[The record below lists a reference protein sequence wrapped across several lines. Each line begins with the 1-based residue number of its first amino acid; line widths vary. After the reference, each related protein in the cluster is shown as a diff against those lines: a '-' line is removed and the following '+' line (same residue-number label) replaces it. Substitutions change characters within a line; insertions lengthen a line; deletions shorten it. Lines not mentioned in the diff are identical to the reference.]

1 MATLQQLEQA
11 LIGAHQAGD
20 TDAARKLAA
29 VLKQERATREGDTL
43 YQIPEVRE
51 ADVPGTVPQAPE
63 PTVGDIATGA
73 GEAALAIG
81 TGATGGAIGMIGG
94 TLQGLAEEI
103 LAGKFGTQEAAS
115 RIEQQAAEGA
125 QALTYAPRT
134 ETGQQ
139 IVQTIGEVT
148 EPLVAVAPLAEAG
161 MAARASQGAA
171 PLARAAARERVID
184 PALDVAQRAKA
195 AVTERIKP
203 ADSATAGTGR
213 AGGAAAADLARVRAE
228 QAQELP
234 VPIQLTEGQKTRDF
248 DQQRF
253 ERETAKREDI
263 GAPIRER
270 YRQQNEKLTQ
280 NFDAFL
286 DSIGAELDAPRDVG
300 KIVDTALRSRAARD
314 KRKIRT
320 LYKEAEKAGEME
332 APVEVSALVKHLNE
346 SGPEA
351 EVANVLKAARAK
363 AIQLG
368 AAIEGPDG
376 DLMPS
381 AVSLKNAELLRRS
394 INNATNQEPTNIRQA
409 SIMKGLIDSDTEGA
423 GGDAYRAARAARARY
438 GKEYEN
444 VGLIKQLLGT
454 KRGTDDR
461 VIALED
467 VVNRSILSPSTS
479 LDIVRKVRSLLQTEG
494 EQGKQAWKELQ
505 GGTLRH
511 IRDQALKSVT
521 TDEAGNRI
529 LSPSQLDRVITQ
541 LDKSGKLDFVFGKKG
556 AEQLRTLNEVAQVVA
571 TAPPGVI
578 NTSNTAAVLAGMM
591 DLVISGSAGIPAPVA
606 SAFRALGSH
615 IKDAKLKAKVKK
627 ALGDQNE

>member
-11 LIGAHQAGD
+11 LVGAHNAGD
-20 TDAARKLAA
+20 MNAARKLAA
-29 VLKQERATREGDTL
+29 VLKQERARRAADTT
-43 YQIPEVRE
+43 YQIPEMRDV
-51 ADVPGTVPQAPE
+51 DVPGTVPQEPE
-63 PTVGDIATGA
+63 PTIGEAVKGA
-73 GEAALAIG
+73 GEAALTLG

-94 TLQGLAEEI
+94 TLQGLAQEI
-103 LAGKFGTQEAAS
+103 LSGKFGTQEAAS
-115 RIEQQAAEGA
+115 RIEQRAAEGA

-134 ETGQQ
+134 QTGQD

-161 MAARASQGAA
+161 MIARAGQQAA

-184 PALDVAQRAKA
+184 PAIDVAQRAKA
-195 AVTERIKP
+195 AVTDRLQP
-203 ADSATAGTGR
+203 SATQAAGTGR

-234 VPIQLTEGQKTRDF
+234 VPIKLTEGQKTRDF

-253 ERETAKREDI
+253 ERETAKQAEI

-270 YRQQNEKLTQ
+270 YRQQNEQLSQ
-280 NFDAFL
+280 NLDAFI
-286 DSIGAELDAPRDVG
+286 DATGAELDAPRDVG
-300 KIVDTALRSRAARD
+300 KMVDAALRSRAARD
-314 KRKIRT
+314 KNRIRS
-320 LYKEAEKAGEME
+320 LYKEAEKAGDME
-332 APVEVSALVKHLNE
+332 APVEIQGLVRHLNE

-376 DLMPS
+376 QLVPQ
-381 AVSLKNAELLRRS
+381 AVTLKNAELLRRS
-394 INNATNQEPTNIRQA
+394 INAATNQEPTNIRQA
-409 SIMKGLIDSDTEGA
+409 SIMKSLIDSGTEGA

-438 GKEYEN
+438 AKEYEN
-444 VGLIKQLLGT
+444 VGLVKQLLGT

-467 VVNRSILSPSTS
+467 VVNRSIISPSTS
-479 LDIVRKVRSLLQTEG
+479 LDIVRQLRKLLQTEG
-494 EQGKQAWKELQ
+494 DQGKQAWRELQ

-556 AEQLRTLNEVAQVVA
+556 AENLRTLNEVAQVVA

-627 ALGDQNE
+627 ALGEDNE